1 MVTEEYPTTRSVAW
15 HEAHHASSL
24 LVDNWPPLVAS
35 VYTHSPNGYDRTVGH
50 VKLDWGVREPTD
62 PANQRIALVAV
73 LMGPISE
80 ADPEVDTVSWPI
92 DPAEWISTSDGK
104 TAQHIA
110 EFLQLDQ
117 VRWGQFVHRANVRSR
132 NQRFRRLAVE
142 VAQALE
148 RDEEIYQPQMIEI
161 AERIR

>member
-1 MVTEEYPTTRSVAW
+1 
-15 HEAHHASSL
+15 
-24 LVDNWPPLVAS
+24 
-35 VYTHSPNGYDRTVGH
+35 
-50 VKLDWGVREPTD
+50 
-62 PANQRIALVAV
+62 
-73 LMGPISE
+73 MGPISE